1 MLQSMGPLWYIN
13 VLTLFMALMEQT
25 IRKVWFITSLSVLRA
40 ALSAL
45 LMLTKYLLDGWIDGW
60 MGGSMYKW
68 INEWVDR

>member
-1 MLQSMGPLWYIN
+1 
-13 VLTLFMALMEQT
+13 MALMEQT

-60 MGGSMYKW
+60 MGDGGEIDACVHGWMNSTWMERP
-68 INEWVDR
+68 IHR